1 VAVRDAATEV
11 LETVAD
17 LLMHA
22 AREVDMARDAGY
34 RRRYELVSLHLQ
46 TALSPRREGEN
57 RDIEGHRGGQEA
69 LRRVGGGEGLG
80 WEVGAGRRGAR
91 RRRQVRG

>member
-11 LETVAD
+11 LEAVAD
-17 LLMHA
+17 LLTHA

-46 TALSPRREGEN
+46 TALSLVERARTTIARALEEIKRFSGEAEGE
-57 RDIEGHRGGQEA
+57 RGS
-69 LRRVGGGEGLG
+69 GG
-80 WEVGAGRRGAR
+80 R
-91 RRRQVRG
+91 

>member
-46 TALSPRREGEN
+46 TALSLVERARTAISRAIEEVKRLSGESEEG
-57 RDIEGHRGGQEA
+57 RGS
-69 LRRVGGGEGLG
+69 GG
-80 WEVGAGRRGAR
+80 R
-91 RRRQVRG
+91 

>member
-1 VAVRDAATEV
+1 MAVRDATTEA

-46 TALSPRREGEN
+46 TALSLVERARTAISRALEEVKRLSGEAEGE
-57 RDIEGHRGGQEA
+57 RGS
-69 LRRVGGGEGLG
+69 GG
-80 WEVGAGRRGAR
+80 R
-91 RRRQVRG
+91 